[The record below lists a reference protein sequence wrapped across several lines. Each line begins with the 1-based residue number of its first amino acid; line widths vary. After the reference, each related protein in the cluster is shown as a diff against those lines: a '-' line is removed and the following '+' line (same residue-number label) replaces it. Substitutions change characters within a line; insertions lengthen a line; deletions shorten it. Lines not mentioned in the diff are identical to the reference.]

1 MNFVNIATAATCV
14 SVRNGKIVVKCKSS
28 RDAKDCAEILND
40 ILNNG
45 KSVVSI
51 DYMDFMNESGKAKY
65 ELYLVKDVQVDECS
79 IYIKEIELK
88 SRGKYIIC
96 IKGNISIGDSA
107 DVLKR
112 IAKESEDKEQTI
124 LFGLIYSEIYQE
136 NVFDMYVL
144 KEK

>member
-45 KSVVSI
+45 KSVVSM

-79 IYIKEIELK
+79 IYIKEIESTINNLLK
-88 SRGKYIIC
+88 QKVPGPDGFTDEFYRLGK
-96 IKGNISIGDSA
+96 K
-107 DVLKR
+107 L
-112 IAKESEDKEQTI
+112 
-124 LFGLIYSEIYQE
+124 
-136 NVFDMYVL
+136 
-144 KEK
+144 